1 MLCKFKDQVMN
12 QIMRRGG
19 KSESG
24 MGWEWVGLVVTVMG
38 RWDSH
43 SFMLE
48 WDDSIIAIPTFF
60 VLGRPFFNNYTNIIK
75 NKILNTKIILKN
87 IKNKFK
93 VYLTV

>member
-48 WDDSIIAIPTFF
+48 
-60 VLGRPFFNNYTNIIK
+60 
-75 NKILNTKIILKN
+75 
-87 IKNKFK
+87 
-93 VYLTV
+93 